1 MCRSRGGKER
11 RVPPHKRGPR
21 RRKRYLP
28 SCVPLEEPRQ
38 QRQCEARP
46 LWSLQLRPSARGK
59 GWVVPG
65 RTWWSYFLVEDV
77 DHGCVRSDP
86 SPRRLSALPHA
97 VSWSDSSRRTSWRT
111 RERPNRHG
119 HVARARSS
127 GRPTSLTRRLDDQG
141 VPFRTITAIFASVWV
156 LSELQGTEVDKKD
169 PAGYEITEKSNNKSS
184 EVWQGYQ
191 HAAAVAAE
199 G

>member
-1 MCRSRGGKER
+1 MDACVRIPALADS
-11 RVPPHKRGPR
+11 
-21 RRKRYLP
+21 LP
-28 SCVPLEEPRQ
+28 SPCCLVVGLE
-38 QRQCEARP
+38 
-46 LWSLQLRPSARGK
+46 SADE
-59 GWVVPG
+59 
-65 RTWWSYFLVEDV
+65 LA
-77 DHGCVRSDP
+77 H
-86 SPRRLSALPHA
+86 
-97 VSWSDSSRRTSWRT
+97 T
-111 RERPNRHG
+111 READRHG

-156 LSELQGTEVDKKD
+156 LSELQGTEVDKKN

>member
-1 MCRSRGGKER
+1 MRGEAAVVAAAEAICSGQGVGGARKNLVALLPRGGCRSWMRAFG
-11 RVPPHKRGPR
+11 
-21 RRKRYLP
+21 
-28 SCVPLEEPRQ
+28 SQ
-38 QRQCEARP
+38 
-46 LWSLQLRPSARGK
+46 
-59 GWVVPG
+59 
-65 RTWWSYFLVEDV
+65 
-77 DHGCVRSDP
+77 P
-86 SPRRLSALPHA
+86 SPTLCSPHA

>member
-1 MCRSRGGKER
+1 MDACVRIPALADS
-11 RVPPHKRGPR
+11 
-21 RRKRYLP
+21 LP
-28 SCVPLEEPRQ
+28 SPCCLAVGLE
-38 QRQCEARP
+38 
-46 LWSLQLRPSARGK
+46 SADE
-59 GWVVPG
+59 
-65 RTWWSYFLVEDV
+65 LA
-77 DHGCVRSDP
+77 H
-86 SPRRLSALPHA
+86 
-97 VSWSDSSRRTSWRT
+97 T
-111 RERPNRHG
+111 REAEQAWPCCPG
-119 HVARARSS
+119 SIL